1 MNNNQYEYITEAI
14 NVEDM
19 VIISDDFAIGSSYS
33 NKSTPTGLYLFNTVL
48 KTHESI
54 NLQDVEIK
62 HDILNYPDATPLPD
76 LNLMST
82 HGLDY
87 DQHSHKLYVINH
99 GHRESVE
106 IFDVSLLNG
115 KPSLSWVGC
124 IIAPPGAE
132 LDAVSS
138 LNDNGI
144 VATNIWNKHDEE
156 KRNKLINN
164 KPGGEILKWSQKE
177 GWRKIEGIDFI
188 SAPNGILSSN
198 NGETIYSA
206 IWGGGYI
213 LKIKCQDNIATSTK
227 KLQLEFHPDNIKWSK
242 NKDNIVVCGQKM
254 PMKDLLTAIE
264 LLPDYEIPFQVDIV
278 DTSLLTKKTIISDK
292 IYNSFCSAT
301 GAIEINNEYWLTS
314 FRCKKIAIYKKDD
327 LNNSN

>member
-87 DQHSHKLYVINH
+87 DQRSHKLYVINH

-106 IFDVSLLNG
+106 ILTSPCSMENLVF
-115 KPSLSWVGC
+115 
-124 IIAPPGAE
+124 PG
-132 LDAVSS
+132 L
-138 LNDNGI
+138 
-144 VATNIWNKHDEE
+144 VA
-156 KRNKLINN
+156 
-164 KPGGEILKWSQKE
+164 
-177 GWRKIEGIDFI
+177 
-188 SAPNGILSSN
+188 
-198 NGETIYSA
+198 
-206 IWGGGYI
+206 
-213 LKIKCQDNIATSTK
+213 
-227 KLQLEFHPDNIKWSK
+227 
-242 NKDNIVVCGQKM
+242 
-254 PMKDLLTAIE
+254 
-264 LLPDYEIPFQVDIV
+264 LLPRRVQ
-278 DTSLLTKKTIISDK
+278 SWMRSH
-292 IYNSFCSAT
+292 
-301 GAIEINNEYWLTS
+301 
-314 FRCKKIAIYKKDD
+314 R
-327 LNNSN
+327 